1 MTSVEAHPASHGR
14 RRIISAVFPVS
25 AYVYTQPTPQST
37 PSTQFTA
44 FGQSFGGHSESEAG
58 TCDGS
63 QSDLF
68 VQQITWERA
77 WHAATSFLR
86 LPKDLTLAE
95 EAENLEALGVEWS
108 RTHPSTSSEA
118 VNHLLRLGTAP
129 ADPDKKPDGILI
141 QWYAN
146 EVRRHFL
153 QYTGPRL
160 RSVRRPYGSL
170 ILPVLMVD
178 RNFSITLMMKLSKSS
193 FER

>member
-1 MTSVEAHPASHGR
+1 MTSVEAYGR
-14 RRIISAVFPVS
+14 RRIVSAVFPVS

-37 PSTQFTA
+37 PSTQFTPL
-44 FGQSFGGHSESEAG
+44 GQSFGGLPESEAG
-58 TCDGS
+58 ICDGS
-63 QSDLF
+63 QSDPF

-86 LPKDLTLAE
+86 LPKDLALAE
-95 EAENLEALGVEWS
+95 EAENLETLDFEWS

-118 VNHLLRLGTAP
+118 INQLLQLGTTR
-129 ADPDKKPDGILI
+129 ADSDKKPDDTLI

-153 QYTGPRL
+153 QHTGPRL
-160 RSVRRPYGSL
+160 RSVRRPYSSL
-170 ILPVLMVD
+170 MLLVLMVD
-178 RNFSITLMMKLSKSS
+178 RNFSIMLMMRPSKSS